1 MTQNQSNHEAERDY
15 LHLLSQVRIAVRQ
28 VANRCVLTPDEPT
41 FQLDGVLIGVRHIH
55 HSGLNWLQIDF
66 TMLDFEVADAATLAR
81 LLVMNHELAATSPL
95 VGYFALDAA
104 GGRLQ
109 FIQRTTL
116 ADLPVWALEKYF
128 TDTVGRLNQMFV
140 SVVLA

>member
-1 MTQNQSNHEAERDY
+1 MTPNQSNNQAEHDY
-15 LHLLSQVRIAVRQ
+15 LHLLSQVRFAMGHF
-28 VANRCVLTPDEPT
+28 ANRCVLTPDEPT
-41 FQLDGVLIGVRHIH
+41 FQLEGVLIGVRHVY

-95 VGYFALDAA
+95 VGYFALDAE

-116 ADLPVWALEKYF
+116 SALPVWALEKYF

-140 SVVLA
+140 SVCI